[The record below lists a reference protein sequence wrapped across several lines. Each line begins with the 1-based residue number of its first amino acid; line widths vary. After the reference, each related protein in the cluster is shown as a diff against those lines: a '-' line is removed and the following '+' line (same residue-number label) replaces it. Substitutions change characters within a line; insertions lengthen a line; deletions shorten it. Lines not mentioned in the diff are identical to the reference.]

1 VLTGCHK
8 TATSKER
15 CRDDDNKNYVLV
27 VEDLVRSRADGKE
40 FSLKRTTVEFFQ
52 EVKIFQKIKISA
64 KAILYLILR
73 LYTN

>member
-1 VLTGCHK
+1 MLAGCQDDD
-8 TATSKER
+8 KEQ

-52 EVKIFQKIKISA
+52 EVKIFQEIKISA
-64 KAILYLILR
+64 KAILYLI
-73 LYTN
+73 